1 MGTPE
6 ARPSS
11 LCCTD
16 AHLCSLTVCAMLL
29 QESESKIAALDF
41 RLKKEQEERADAVK
55 VSAAQAALLPAGTP
69 SHDHRL
75 RY

>member
-1 MGTPE
+1 
-6 ARPSS
+6 
-11 LCCTD
+11 
-16 AHLCSLTVCAMLL
+16 MLL